1 MPTHHLDVPALVTA
15 LDTVRR
21 REGLT
26 WAQVAQVTDLSA
38 PTFTRIKEGKAVS
51 ADALCSLLHW
61 LNAPIDR
68 FTRPTVPD
76 RP

>member
-1 MPTHHLDVPALVTA
+1 MTTHHLDVPALVTA

-26 WAQVAQVTDLSA
+26 WAQVARATDLSE
-38 PTFTRIKEGKAVS
+38 PTFTRLKEGKSVS

-61 LNAPIDR
+61 LRAPLDR
-68 FTRPTVPD
+68 FTQPGD
-76 RP
+76 RS